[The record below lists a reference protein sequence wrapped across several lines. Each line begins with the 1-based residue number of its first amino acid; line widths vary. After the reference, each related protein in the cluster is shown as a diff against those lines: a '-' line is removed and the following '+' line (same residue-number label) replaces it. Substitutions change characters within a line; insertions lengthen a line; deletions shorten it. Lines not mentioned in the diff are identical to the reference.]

1 MAAIQMIVLVTGVS
15 GAGKTTIGGLVAT
28 ALGGQY
34 IEGDVFHPPANLA
47 KMRLGLPLSDEDR
60 LPWLQALGKA
70 LQVADRKGAPVVLGC
85 SALRESYRQLI
96 RAYCPQCQIVWLRGS
111 PELVAARIEGRHGH
125 FMPASLL
132 SSQFAILEAP
142 ADAIDVDID
151 QTPGEIVK
159 QILDQLA
166 SGKSSRLDSGYPQFV
181 GADRGQ

>member
-1 MAAIQMIVLVTGVS
+1 MIVLVMGVS
-15 GAGKTTIGGLVAT
+15 GAGKTTIGGLLAA

-34 IEGDVFHPPANLA
+34 IEGDGFHPPANLA

-70 LQVADRKGAPVVLGC
+70 LQAAGRKGAPVVFGC
-85 SALRESYRQLI
+85 SALRESYRQLL
-96 RAYCPQCQIVWLRGS
+96 RAFCPQCQIVWLRGS
-111 PELVAARIEGRHGH
+111 PELVVARIGGRHGH

-142 ADAIDVDID
+142 ANAIAVDID

-159 QILDQLA
+159 QILDQL
-166 SGKSSRLDSGYPQFV
+166 SSETSSRPDSGCPQFDSV
-181 GADRGQ
+181 ERGSDDS